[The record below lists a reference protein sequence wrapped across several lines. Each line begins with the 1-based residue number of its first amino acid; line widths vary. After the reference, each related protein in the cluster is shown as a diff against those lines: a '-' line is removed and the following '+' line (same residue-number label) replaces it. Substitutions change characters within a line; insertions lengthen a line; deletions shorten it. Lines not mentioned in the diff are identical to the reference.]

1 MGIDGLSLS
10 ALVNELDSKLSGGR
24 IDRIYQVD
32 KYTLVMRIRQAK
44 EEYNL
49 IISAHAENPGLHI
62 TPAPPENP
70 AVPPAFCMLLRKHFE
85 EGRISRIYQHGLDR
99 IIFLEIYVR
108 EERGTIATKS
118 LIIEIMGKHS
128 NIIFIGDG
136 IIVDAIKRV
145 GSNINRFRQILPGI
159 AYQYPPGQNRLDLL
173 SEPTIKF
180 LEALRSQ
187 QNNLLAKAIIN
198 AASGI
203 GVLSSTEIAWRA
215 GLPDNIKLEEMDDAD
230 FAAVGEAVDS
240 IKDGL
245 KTGLIKPNIVL
256 DSNTSLKAVSAFEV
270 EHLMSEC
277 NTKVFDSMNEMM
289 DFISRYKIIKS
300 TPERLT
306 LEKLVES
313 HLARLIHKREIL
325 VNDLDN
331 AKNADSVRKYGDLL
345 MANLYKIESHTDAV
359 TLEDFYSDNLQMK
372 ELTIELDPRLTPI
385 ENAQA
390 YYNRYAKLKR
400 AQEILFDQLKQ
411 CDEEIE
417 YLEGVMVAINSSSL
431 SAEMNEI
438 RQELITEGY
447 VKENVKKR
455 VKINE
460 KSEPIRIVAPGGTV
474 IIAGKNNRQ
483 NDFITFKLAGPD
495 DLWLHTKDIPGSHV
509 IMRIGKEEPLDS
521 DLVIAAQLAAYFS
534 KARQSSNVPVDY
546 TRRRFVKKPAGAKPG
561 FVIYTNQNTIYA
573 TPNEDRI
580 KSILI

>member
-10 ALVNELDSKLSGGR
+10 ALVNELDNKLSGGR

-44 EEYNL
+44 EDHNL

-99 IIFLEIYVR
+99 IVFLEIYVR

-128 NIIFIGDG
+128 NIIFIGDRL
-136 IIVDAIKRV
+136 IVDAIKRV
-145 GSNINRFRQILPGI
+145 GANINRFRQILPGV
-159 AYQYPPGQNRLDLL
+159 AYQYPPGQDRLDLL
-173 SEPTIKF
+173 SAPTIEF
-180 LEALRSQ
+180 LEALRSR
-187 QNNLLAKAIIN
+187 QNTLLAKAIIN
-198 AASGI
+198 TASGI
-203 GVLSSTEIAWRA
+203 GVLSSAEIVWRA
-215 GLPDNIKLEEMDDAD
+215 GLPENIKLEEMDDAD

-240 IKDGL
+240 LKDVL
-245 KTGLIKPNIVL
+245 RTGLIKPNILL
-256 DSNTSLKAVSAFEV
+256 DSNTGLKAVSAFEV
-270 EHLMSEC
+270 EHLMSEYDK
-277 NTKVFDSMNEMM
+277 KVFDSMNEMM
-289 DFISRYKIIKS
+289 DFVSRHKIVKS

-306 LEKLVES
+306 LAKLVES
-313 HLARLIHKREIL
+313 HLARLIHKREML
-325 VNDLDN
+325 ANDLDN
-331 AKNADSVRKYGDLL
+331 AKNADAVRKYGDLL
-345 MANLYKIESHTDAV
+345 MANIYNIESHISEA
-359 TLEDFYSDNLQMK
+359 TLEDFYSDNLQTQ
-372 ELTIELDPRLTPI
+372 EITIELDPKLTPI

-400 AQEILFDQLKQ
+400 AQEILVVQLKQ
-411 CDEEIE
+411 CNEEIE
-417 YLEGVMVAINSSSL
+417 YLEGVMVAINNSSL

-447 VKENVKKR
+447 VKENAKKR
-455 VKINE
+455 MKINE
-460 KSEPIRIVAPGGTV
+460 KSEPIKIVTPGGTV

-483 NDFITFKLAGPD
+483 NDFITFRLAGPD

-509 IMRIGKEEPLDS
+509 IMRIGKEDPLDS

-561 FVIYTNQNTIYA
+561 FVIYTNQNTINA

-580 KSILI
+580 RGILV